1 MSNYHQILI
10 VGNLVRDMEVR
21 YSKEG
26 LAIAKSAL
34 ALTSGFGERKKTLFL
49 NFTLWGKQAEAA
61 GNMKKG
67 DPILVQGQLQE
78 NAWKDKDGVEKKSV
92 EVNAQSFQFM
102 GARKDAGPSRKP
114 NPSNKPDVP
123 DAGAE
128 VVPDYG
134 DIPF

>member
-102 GARKDAGPSRKP
+102 GARKDAGPARKP
-114 NPSNKPDVP
+114 NPSNKPGVP